1 MKIVYTIVGLTT
13 GGAEIMLYR
22 ILTGINR
29 ERFSPSVVCL
39 MDRGTLA
46 DRIEALGIPVYTIG
60 MKPGAVPTPNVI
72 WKLVNII
79 REIKPDLI
87 QGWMYHGN
95 IAAQFAKVFCGLETP
110 IFWSIHYSVYSLS
123 AEKKMTQALIKL
135 GAPISKFAKQVLYV
149 SKISKTQHEAL
160 GYEAGNGYVIPNG
173 IDTSLFTPSLESRL
187 SVRQELGLQSRSFL
201 IGSICRYHPMKD
213 HANFI
218 KAAALLLKNYPDT
231 HFMMAGSQ
239 VDAANKT
246 LNQLIE
252 ELGIADRIHLL
263 GERSDMPR
271 LMAALDIM
279 TSASAYGEAFPLVLG
294 EAMSSGV
301 PCTVTDVGDSGW
313 IVGNTGWVVPPKNPE
328 ALAEAWQEA
337 IELGADGREKL
348 GKAARSR
355 IIECF
360 SLESIVADYEKLY
373 ETAMTK

>member
-1 MKIVYTIVGLTT
+1 
-13 GGAEIMLYR
+13 
-22 ILTGINR
+22 
-29 ERFSPSVVCL
+29 
-39 MDRGTLA
+39 
-46 DRIEALGIPVYTIG
+46 
-60 MKPGAVPTPNVI
+60 
-72 WKLVNII
+72 
-79 REIKPDLI
+79 
-87 QGWMYHGN
+87 
-95 IAAQFAKVFCGLETP
+95 
-110 IFWSIHYSVYSLS
+110 
-123 AEKKMTQALIKL
+123 MTQALIKL

-187 SVRQELGLQSRSFL
+187 SVRQELGLQSRYFL

-252 ELGIADRIHLL
+252 ELGIAARIHLL

-301 PCTVTDVGDSGW
+301 PCIVTDVGDSGW

-337 IELGADGREKL
+337 IELGSQGREKL
-348 GKAARSR
+348 GKAARTR
-355 IIECF
+355 IIQSF
-360 SLESIVADYEKLY
+360 SLDAVVSEYEALY
-373 ETAMTK
+373 ESVIAQKTGQ